1 MSGEHSPAERLV
13 VPRPLV
19 ALARVAPAHSPRE
32 HDAERLA
39 EGRAALSG
47 PAFDFSRVRVHRNG
61 PASHAADVLGAR
73 AFAYGRHVAFAAGEH
88 RPDTVDGRRLI
99 AHELAHVAQTGGDP
113 AAGVHLRRRPV
124 CHDGRLTREQYVDG
138 VSWLEEQGAITSE
151 EADELRAHVPSSR
164 RARCRRIDDLA
175 MRAERGR
182 AGTPRDPRGHVRKE
196 HLITNFEVTPRTI
209 HTDHGE
215 AARISFDA
223 APSAESVSAFLIRY
237 EFTSERPD
245 ARFFTFGQHGGHK
258 VAVWDG
264 TFTGGRREPPQP
276 GTYRVRVSVADRD
289 GNQEERVEQIIVKND
304 TATTVLP
311 RTESGL
317 KLSSLRF
324 DGHRAVLRDSGGNE
338 ISAQAVSGLRANNP
352 HNIEHKDFTGPSH
365 QDDGNRGPIPVG
377 RYHILGGAAQMPE
390 IVRGKLKYPSGA
402 TPTGW
407 GPFRVPLLPDDPSKT
422 FGRSEFFF
430 HLDLKDD
437 GTAGCIGIS
446 PKDEAKFNQMMALM
460 LRIPP
465 GERLTVEV
473 AY

>member
-1 MSGEHSPAERLV
+1 ML
-13 VPRPLV
+13 
-19 ALARVAPAHSPRE
+19 
-32 HDAERLA
+32 
-39 EGRAALSG
+39 
-47 PAFDFSRVRVHRNG
+47 
-61 PASHAADVLGAR
+61 
-73 AFAYGRHVAFAAGEH
+73 
-88 RPDTVDGRRLI
+88 
-99 AHELAHVAQTGGDP
+99 
-113 AAGVHLRRRPV
+113 
-124 CHDGRLTREQYVDG
+124 
-138 VSWLEEQGAITSE
+138 
-151 EADELRAHVPSSR
+151 
-164 RARCRRIDDLA
+164 
-175 MRAERGR
+175 AERGR
-182 AGTPRDPRGHVRKE
+182 AGTPHDAGGHVREE
-196 HLITNFEVTPRTI
+196 HLISNFEVTPRTI

-223 APSAESVSAFLIRY
+223 APSAESVSAFLIRS

-264 TFTGGRREPPQP
+264 TFTGGRREPPEP

-304 TATTVLP
+304 TSATVLP

-317 KLSSLRF
+317 KLDSLRF
-324 DGHRAVLRDSGGNE
+324 DGRRAVLRDSGGNE
-338 ISAQAVSGLRANNP
+338 ISAIAVSGLRANNP
-352 HNIEHKDFTGPSH
+352 HNIEHKDFTDPSH
-365 QDDGNRGPIPVG
+365 QNDGNRGPIPAG

-390 IVRGKLKYPSGA
+390 VVRGKLKYPSGA
-402 TPTGW
+402 TPFGW

-422 FGRSEFFF
+422 FDRSEFFF

-446 PKDEAKFNQMMALM
+446 PRDEAKFNQMMALI
-460 LRIPP
+460 LRIPV